1 MIVEV
6 YGKCDGVD
14 IVFTPSTGN
23 KWVCEVPADYSD
35 GTYVVELWAVSD
47 TGGIGYYTGILYMC
61 NSRFAKLEIIKD
73 GFKFTFNSDVVRVS
87 VTKRYNNEF
96 RVRTEP
102 FEGGMM
108 LVPIEFFLGEKK
120 YIDMVVT
127 STNNTPVVITNS
139 TYEIINGTGEVIQN
153 GQCEI
158 DKNKLSILYE
168 PNLRGRF
175 TLKVNYT
182 VPPENRIA
190 RCDINVS

>member
-1 MIVEV
+1 
-6 YGKCDGVD
+6 
-14 IVFTPSTGN
+14 
-23 KWVCEVPADYSD
+23 
-35 GTYVVELWAVSD
+35 
-47 TGGIGYYTGILYMC
+47 
-61 NSRFAKLEIIKD
+61 
-73 GFKFTFNSDVVRVS
+73 
-87 VTKRYNNEF
+87 
-96 RVRTEP
+96 
-102 FEGGMM
+102 
-108 LVPIEFFLGEKK
+108 
-120 YIDMVVT
+120 MVVT

-139 TYEIINGTGEVIQN
+139 TYEIINGNGEVIQN

>member
-1 MIVEV
+1 MALILFSHRPPGTNGCV
-6 YGKCDGVD
+6 K
-14 IVFTPSTGN
+14 S
-23 KWVCEVPADYSD
+23 PADYSD

-108 LVPIEFFLGEKK
+108 LVPIEFFLGEK
-120 YIDMVVT
+120 
-127 STNNTPVVITNS
+127 N
-139 TYEIINGTGEVIQN
+139 
-153 GQCEI
+153 
-158 DKNKLSILYE
+158 IL
-168 PNLRGRF
+168 
-175 TLKVNYT
+175 
-182 VPPENRIA
+182 IWW
-190 RCDINVS
+190 